1 MAIKFN
7 KHAFDHALELI
18 KVGEVEREKK
28 WNWESHKATLNDTV
42 RFLDTHNMDEYA
54 QWFLAE
60 NTEIDKNNK
69 DRYLFPYG
77 DFAIVHR
84 NGIQAAF
91 DKAQK
96 EGNREVADAARKL
109 LDIIDKHSEADKQV
123 H

>member
-1 MAIKFN
+1 MSIKFN
-7 KHAFDHALELI
+7 KNAYEHALELI
-18 KVGEVEREKK
+18 KVGEVEHGKK
-28 WNWESHKATLNDTV
+28 WDWQAHKATLNDTV

-69 DRYLFPYG
+69 ERYLYPYG
-77 DFAIVHR
+77 DLQIVHR
-84 NGIQAAF
+84 NGIQAAL

-109 LDIIDKHSEADKQV
+109 LDIIDKQTAEDSQV